1 MNILSLAT
9 NNFSV
14 KAKIDL
20 FNYLNGKVQK
30 SIIQGHTK
38 LAYHGLQGC
47 HTFIS
52 YKLKNIKH
60 TGLLY
65 YFVHW
70 KVYISHL
77 YFIREDMFGAET

>member
-1 MNILSLAT
+1 MNIFSLAI

-47 HTFIS
+47 HPFIS
-52 YKLKNIKH
+52 YKLKISNIQDFC
-60 TGLLY
+60 TTS
-65 YFVHW
+65 
-70 KVYISHL
+70 YIEK
-77 YFIREDMFGAET
+77 FI